1 MLAVVSWRI
10 LNMLTPEVNV
20 RFMSPGNNDSADMTD
35 MKKIL
40 RKNQLDRHRESSM
53 SLAMPFCCL
62 DVGL

>member
-1 MLAVVSWRI
+1 
-10 LNMLTPEVNV
+10 MLTPEVSV

-53 SLAMPFCCL
+53 SLATPFCCL